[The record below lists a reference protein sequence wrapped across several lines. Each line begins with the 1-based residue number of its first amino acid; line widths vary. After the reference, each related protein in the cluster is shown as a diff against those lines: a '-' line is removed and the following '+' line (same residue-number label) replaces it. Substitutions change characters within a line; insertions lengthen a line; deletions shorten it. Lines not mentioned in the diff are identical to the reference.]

1 MSDVNDGAAEAP
13 QTDQQSTAEPARA
26 DVDWKAEARKW
37 EKRAKENAEAAKR
50 LAEIEEAQKSEA
62 EKVAERLAKAE
73 RAAAE
78 AEARALRREIALE
91 HKLSKEDAALLDAV
105 SDEDAMRRL
114 AARLAEQAAERDK
127 HISNHGAYVPAEGKT
142 PPALNSDQLEQSLR
156 KALGVS

>member
-1 MSDVNDGAAEAP
+1 MSDVNDGATEAP
-13 QTDQQSTAEPARA
+13 QTDQQSTVEPARA
-26 DVDWKAEARKW
+26 EVDWKAEARKW

-91 HKLSKEDAALLDAV
+91 HKLSKDDAALLDSV

-156 KALGVS
+156 KALGAA